1 MIQDPKVHTEISVAD
16 QIIISWLDLLSE
28 ARRLG
33 IYYFYSSF
41 ITLSSYQA
49 YWLSLGPLYGAV
61 FGKMLACLGVCLVH
75 VPMDRL
81 DLHRQS
87 NIMSQLCNPIS
98 LPVGLRS
105 VMGRRDWEQ

>member
-1 MIQDPKVHTEISVAD
+1 VIQDPEVLTENSVAD

-33 IYYFYSSF
+33 IYYFYSSL

-61 FGKMLACLGVCLVH
+61 FGKMMVSVGVCLVH
-75 VPMDRL
+75 VPL
-81 DLHRQS
+81 G
-87 NIMSQLCNPIS
+87 PA
-98 LPVGLRS
+98 
-105 VMGRRDWEQ
+105 